1 MLEFYA
7 DHSHTFNKIPF
18 LAAPYLL
25 AELKDHC
32 LTMELNDH
40 VPRITGIPPHVE
52 NLVQNEQLQTM
63 TSQVI
68 TKIDGFSDN
77 LCAAVS
83 DAIDKKVEADG
94 NVNAAILQSS
104 LAGLEQRMIEKMKEE
119 LGSGGAARAVNNNV
133 AAVDGIDLSGMHRRV
148 GLYDSFMYRGKF
160 WCVPESFEFPI
171 EVTRLV
177 GWRMWLT
184 GKTVVHNGKTF
195 RIKPFH
201 LLKGTDLPKQKLVS
215 ELDTKWK
222 PIFRLMMKAPGIPD
236 TIPSDA
242 DENFV
247 QQTFEIATEYLKST
261 VSYIWAKHEGV
272 LGNYKI
278 GTWSRK
284 VSASEIRKHGTQE
297 DIAKL
302 PPVTARNKTDSRKI
316 GGWTIEKSFVRRV
329 GNVRRRRQ
337 RVDPVAVNDDFENAF
352 GGDDIVAE

>member
-1 MLEFYA
+1 
-7 DHSHTFNKIPF
+7 
-18 LAAPYLL
+18 
-25 AELKDHC
+25 
-32 LTMELNDH
+32 
-40 VPRITGIPPHVE
+40 
-52 NLVQNEQLQTM
+52 
-63 TSQVI
+63 
-68 TKIDGFSDN
+68 
-77 LCAAVS
+77 
-83 DAIDKKVEADG
+83 
-94 NVNAAILQSS
+94 
-104 LAGLEQRMIEKMKEE
+104 
-119 LGSGGAARAVNNNV
+119 
-133 AAVDGIDLSGMHRRV
+133 
-148 GLYDSFMYRGKF
+148 
-160 WCVPESFEFPI
+160 
-171 EVTRLV
+171 
-177 GWRMWLT
+177 
-184 GKTVVHNGKTF
+184 
-195 RIKPFH
+195 
-201 LLKGTDLPKQKLVS
+201 LKGTDLPKQKLVS

-284 VSASEIRKHGTQE
+284 VSSSEIRKHGTQE

-302 PPVTARNKTDSRKI
+302 PPVTARNKTDSRKR

-337 RVDPVAVNDDFENAF
+337 RADPVAVNDDFENAF